1 MIAIIIQ
8 DSGMRGILWRVRHHR
23 CGVISVGVKEAAK
36 KTAVDLNVKSASN
49 GVDFGV
55 IRRSAIRMAS
65 CNSAI
70 VRMAKAKTPTS
81 IMHTRLPV
89 LTEGPLLAR
98 NQKDFPFGL
107 WAGVCCPGT
116 MACA

>member
-1 MIAIIIQ
+1 
-8 DSGMRGILWRVRHHR
+8 MREGILWRSRHYR
-23 CGVISVGVKEAAK
+23 CGVISVGMKEATE
-36 KTAVDLNVKSASN
+36 KTAVDPNAKSASN

-55 IRRSAIRMAS
+55 IRRSAIRMAP

-70 VRMAKAKTPTS
+70 VRMTKAKTPTS
-81 IMHTRLPV
+81 IMHTRLPT
-89 LTEGPLLAR
+89 LTERALLAG

-107 WAGVCCPGT
+107 WTGVCCPRT

>member
-1 MIAIIIQ
+1 MGA
-8 DSGMRGILWRVRHHR
+8 R
-23 CGVISVGVKEAAK
+23 EATE
-36 KTAVDLNVKSASN
+36 KTSVDLNAKSASN

-55 IRRSAIRMAS
+55 IRRSAIRMVP

-70 VRMAKAKTPTS
+70 VRMTKKKTPTS

-89 LTEGPLLAR
+89 LTERPLLAG
-98 NQKDFPFGL
+98 NQKDFLFGL
-107 WAGVCCPGT
+107 WTGVCCPRT